1 MKGFET
7 KICER
12 RGVGEALEDGI
23 EIAGVAEVS
32 EPYRRTGFA
41 FVAEETRL
49 PSHLQNDHQRRDSAA
64 AASLDGAPRRGRCSP
79 HQQSLIGYPPLPIQ
93 HKPYT
98 YKLLFLFQPQIQ
110 RFNCALVL
118 AGNRHPPPPIRVI
131 HCRRRHQLAEGDE
144 DTIGAVTSC
153 SPPPECL
160 AIAAWFVVRQPTKRE
175 ETGREPLEQ
184 N

>member
-49 PSHLQNDHQRRDSAA
+49 PSHLQNGHQRRDPAA

-79 HQQSLIGYPPLPIQ
+79 HQQTP
-93 HKPYT
+93 
-98 YKLLFLFQPQIQ
+98 
-110 RFNCALVL
+110 VL

-131 HCRRRHQLAEGDE
+131 AGVKLNHYHRALSSICCCSPSLICLSCCRRRHQLAEGDE
-144 DTIGAVTSC
+144 DTTGAATSC
-153 SPPPECL
+153 SPPPDCL

-175 ETGREPLEQ
+175 KRGRELLEQ